1 MIKKLKTGKWRARF
15 RWRVTDKNGKSHQY
29 ERSKVF
35 VLKSDAEDWLLEQ
48 KQEKAQGKNKKA
60 TTYVYLFD
68 HYYNTFKVNHV
79 RDNTKAG
86 WQLSRKAFV
95 DYFGGYKLVDKITRE
110 EWQQFIDNFA
120 NSHRHHTCV
129 SINQRLVEVL
139 NYAVEEGYIN
149 RNPASKVK
157 IGGKDAINVEYL
169 NVEQIKKVLKYIATT
184 RFRRRHNL
192 DKPIGTPYSIACAI
206 YTGARSSEIAGLTWD
221 RVDFDKKTITI
232 DRQWNTRSGK
242 GNHGFTKLKTKA
254 SERTIPVPDQFLN
267 QIKSIRDDGDEFVFN
282 SEQNHPL
289 QASTMGYT
297 LHHILDE
304 CDIDVHGFHFHS
316 LRHSHVALL
325 LNSGVDIYT
334 ISQRLGH
341 SRFDITLN
349 TYAYLIDEQKKRN
362 DKKVINALEQL
373 P

>member
-68 HYYNTFKVNHV
+68 RYYQTFKANHI

-86 WQLSRKAFV
+86 WKMSKKAFLQ
-95 DYFGGYKLVDKITRE
+95 YFGEHKLVDQITRE

-169 NVEQIKKVLKYIATT
+169 NV
-184 RFRRRHNL
+184 
-192 DKPIGTPYSIACAI
+192 
-206 YTGARSSEIAGLTWD
+206 
-221 RVDFDKKTITI
+221 
-232 DRQWNTRSGK
+232 
-242 GNHGFTKLKTKA
+242 
-254 SERTIPVPDQFLN
+254 
-267 QIKSIRDDGDEFVFN
+267 
-282 SEQNHPL
+282 
-289 QASTMGYT
+289 
-297 LHHILDE
+297 
-304 CDIDVHGFHFHS
+304 
-316 LRHSHVALL
+316 
-325 LNSGVDIYT
+325 
-334 ISQRLGH
+334 
-341 SRFDITLN
+341 
-349 TYAYLIDEQKKRN
+349 
-362 DKKVINALEQL
+362 
-373 P
+373 